1 MNVSDQTSHA
11 DLERSSAQAL
21 PPLAL
26 GIVGSLV
33 VLKLLL
39 HLVTNVIS
47 PYEIHRD
54 AFLYMAMGEHLRL
67 FTMDFPPFIGMLS
80 EFTRA
85 TLGDSMFAIRL
96 PIALFSTGLTIIAAL
111 TARELGG
118 GRFAQGLA
126 VLCVLASG
134 LFLRTG
140 NLFQPVAID
149 QFWWTLGLFA
159 LVKLART
166 EEPRWWII
174 FGLACGLGLLSKF
187 SMLIFGFAATL
198 ALLATSNRKALLTRW
213 PWLAAAIAVEIGSP
227 SFIGQI
233 RLGWP
238 LFDQMGSL
246 RSAQLARVSRI
257 EFILEQPLMGLG
269 FIVAVVGIGALAF
282 APSWRRYRI
291 VGWTALFAFLTLL
304 LLKGKSYYAGP
315 IYPVMYGAGAV
326 VLERIRVPRWGTI
339 ARWGTVV
346 LVAGYGL
353 LTLPIGLPIL
363 APPTMERYLAWLAF
377 DRATETNVGAQ
388 ERLPQDYADMLN
400 WREQVEEV
408 ARVYHSL
415 PADERDRAV
424 ILASNYGEAGA
435 IDFYGPRYGIPK
447 ALALVGTYWFFGP
460 GELPGDVVILHGFNA
475 DNVTNYCG
483 SLTEAGYVDHPYAVA
498 EQRDLKVFVCRETS
512 RTLQELWP
520 EMAGNQ

>member
-1 MNVSDQTSHA
+1 MKTPDQAPHT
-11 DLERSSAQAL
+11 EQVRSPKHAL
-21 PPLAL
+21 PPIALAV
-26 GIVGSLV
+26 VGTLV
-33 VLKLLL
+33 GVKLLL
-39 HLVTNVIS
+39 HFVTNVIS

-80 EFTRA
+80 EFTRT
-85 TLGDSMFAIRL
+85 TLGDSLFAIRL
-96 PIALFSTGLTIIAAL
+96 PIALFSTGLAVIAAL

-126 VLCVLASG
+126 VLCVLGGG
-134 LFLRTG
+134 LYLRTG
-140 NLFQPVAID
+140 TLFQPVAID

-166 EEPRWWII
+166 EEPRWWIV
-174 FGLACGLGLLSKF
+174 FGVACGLGLLTKF
-187 SMLIFGFAATL
+187 SMLVFGFAATL
-198 ALLATSNRKALLTRW
+198 ALLATSSRRAFLTRW
-213 PWLAAAIAVEIGSP
+213 PWVAAAIAIVIGSP

-246 RSAQLARVSRI
+246 QSAQLARVSPLA
-257 EFILEQPLMGLG
+257 FILEQPLMGLG
-269 FIVAVVGIGALAF
+269 FICAVVGIGALAF
-282 APSWRRYRI
+282 APSWRRYRAI
-291 VGWTALFAFLTLL
+291 GWTALFAFLTLL
-304 LLKGKSYYAGP
+304 ALKGKSYYIGP

-326 VLERIRVPRWGTI
+326 VLERIRTPKWGAI
-339 ARWGTVV
+339 ARWSTVA

-363 APPTMERYLAWLAF
+363 APPTMERYLAWLSF
-377 DRATETNVGAQ
+377 DRATETNIGAQ

-415 PADERDRAV
+415 PTNERERTI

-435 IDFYGPRYGIPK
+435 IDFYGPRYDIPK
-447 ALALVGTYWFFGP
+447 ARAFVGTYWFFGP
-460 GELPGDVVILHGFNA
+460 GDLPGDVVILHGFGV
-475 DNVTNYCG
+475 DDVSDYCG

-498 EQRDLKVFVCRETS
+498 EQRDLTVYVCRETA
-512 RTLQELWP
+512 RTLQEIWP
-520 EMAGNQ
+520 GLAGEQ